1 MEKIDIEQIKQDF
14 YKMKKIKFK
23 RDEVFEY
30 YLLDEDYIEKLEDF
44 FDIMSKSTT
53 RMLFARNSL
62 EENKSI
68 YFRGG
73 KFIGVFENGN
83 LAAITITDLCD
94 KENYMIKLANIEG
107 EDIAKTV
114 LLDTLCV
121 LPPYR
126 GNQLQRKLMLICEYI
141 YLQEGY
147 KYMLST
153 VSPMNYHSIQNY
165 LGLNY
170 TIFDIQ
176 ELYGNE
182 KYNPVM
188 RYLVQLEIGKTLE
201 EVPEQYSVLNT
212 DIERQKEVIALGFVG
227 MKIINVFS
235 TEKFFVSYSKAY
247 YS

>member
-1 MEKIDIEQIKQDF
+1 MERIDIEQIKQDF

-30 YLLDEDYIEKLEDF
+30 YILDEDYIEKLEEF

-68 YFRGG
+68 YSRGG
-73 KFIGVFENGN
+73 KFIGVFEN
-83 LAAITITDLCD
+83 
-94 KENYMIKLANIEG
+94 
-107 EDIAKTV
+107 
-114 LLDTLCV
+114 
-121 LPPYR
+121 
-126 GNQLQRKLMLICEYI
+126 NQLQRKLMLICEYI

-147 KYMLST
+147 KYLLST

-212 DIERQKEVIALGFVG
+212 DTERQKEVIALGFVG